1 MTQELELIYIGD
13 PMCSWCYGFGKEMTA
28 LQAKLGE
35 RYPGLPLRIL
45 VGGIRAGATDL
56 LDDAGKRFRL
66 QHWARV
72 EQASGLPFNREA
84 FLAREG
90 FVYDTEPICRAVVAA
105 RGLVPDADL
114 LAVFRALQR
123 AFYVEGRDTT
133 DGAVLAEAAVAALT
147 AQGHDVTAE
156 AFLAAW
162 RSDAVMAETAQDFR
176 TVRQWGVNSFPVV
189 ALRAGQN
196 LYQVAAGYTPVEAL
210 VNQFERVVESA
221 RSSSAAA

>member
-1 MTQELELIYIGD
+1 MELELIYIGD

-28 LQAKLGE
+28 LRAALSE
-35 RYPGLPLRIL
+35 RYPEMPLRIL
-45 VGGIRAGATDL
+45 VGGIRAGATDV

-84 FLAREG
+84 FLARTG
-90 FVYDTEPICRAVVAA
+90 FVYDTEPICRAVVTA

-114 LAVFRALQR
+114 LSVFRALQH
-123 AFYVEGRDTT
+123 AFYVDGLDTT
-133 DGAVLAEAAVAALT
+133 NGTVLAGVATQAL
-147 AQGHDVTAE
+147 ARQGRDVTAE

-162 RSDAVMAETAQDFR
+162 NSQAVIDETAQDFR

-189 ALRAGQN
+189 VLRAGDN
-196 LYQVAAGYTPVEAL
+196 LYQVAAGYTPADAL
-210 VNQFERVVESA
+210 ANQFEQVLKGA
-221 RSSSAAA
+221 RAGA